1 MRIASPAYS
10 IFLNGEPFQTFNFM
24 PELEDDIF
32 NSILTENFGVF
43 QDILLKSDRSEG
55 GVLTESRSLGTTL
68 IRMSKRI
75 QEERQR
81 KATGNFPMKSGF
93 GDLKSQKWSLNL
105 EYAALYVKSGHSCR
119 VPQGKL
125 IYN

>member
-1 MRIASPAYS
+1 
-10 IFLNGEPFQTFNFM
+10 M

-81 KATGNFPMKSGF
+81 KATGNNFPLKSGF
-93 GDLKSQKWSLNL
+93 GDLKSQN
-105 EYAALYVKSGHSCR
+105 G
-119 VPQGKL
+119 G
-125 IYN
+125 

>member
-1 MRIASPAYS
+1 MAGI
-10 IFLNGEPFQTFNFM
+10 ILNGEPFQTFNFM

-32 NSILTENFGVF
+32 NSILTDNFGEF

-75 QEERQR
+75 QEDRQK
-81 KATGNFPMKSGF
+81 KATGIFPMTNYF
-93 GDLKSQKWSLNL
+93 LVVVQQTIVSLVNCI
-105 EYAALYVKSGHSCR
+105 ASC
-119 VPQGKL
+119 
-125 IYN
+125 